1 MPRDAIKF
9 TNNVTP
15 PTLPPPSSLGTL
27 APLSLFIVCKENA
40 LEGYARVVLGREDEI
55 GLIVAMTSVQEDRSI
70 YETIITSTTITT
82 AAAAAAAAAAAVSA
96 ITRTTTIQI
105 TAAVV
110 AATVAAATAAIAT
123 AATTATVA
131 TATGGKISRD
141 SKIAIEENVPRRY
154 YS

>member
-27 APLSLFIVCKENA
+27 APLSLFIACKENA

-82 AAAAAAAAAAAVSA
+82 TAAAVSASA

-141 SKIAIEENVPRRY
+141 SKIAIEENVLRRY

>member
-15 PTLPPPSSLGTL
+15 PTLPPPSSSLGTL
-27 APLSLFIVCKENA
+27 APLSLFIACKENA
-40 LEGYARVVLGREDEI
+40 LEGYARVVLGRENEI

-82 AAAAAAAAAAAVSA
+82 AAAASA
-96 ITRTTTIQI
+96 ITRTITTIQI

-141 SKIAIEENVPRRY
+141 SKIAIEENVLRRY